1 MKASKISMAAGIA
14 ALTLATSACS
24 LGGSPSATSTEGG
37 TTTITVVVSP
47 IVDAAPLY
55 LGIEKGFFSKRGLD
69 VKVALAP
76 TPGARLPSLISGA
89 SQFGLIGT
97 ADILQGA
104 AAGVPIRAVTTT
116 TVTTS
121 NPADDTGK
129 VYVAP
134 GSSIAK
140 PSDLN
145 GKTIGVGSLGGG
157 GELSLRAALEKAGA
171 DTKQI
176 KFLEVPLDSML
187 NAVKTGQVDAI
198 SSISPFTNAAESGG
212 AKYLMSPGAI
222 ATAEAAQS
230 TVVTT
235 ETFLKDNS
243 KAAKSFIE
251 GLNEGTAFA
260 AANPQAV
267 RDALPTFS
275 KTPKEVAAIM
285 QLPVFKA
292 DLNKDRIRIWSELM
306 IKYGFVK
313 GEINLD
319 TLVVPGG

>member
-1 MKASKISMAAGIA
+1 MKTKITLAAGVA
-14 ALTLATSACS
+14 ALALATSACS
-24 LGGSPSATSTEGG
+24 MGGSPTAASTPGG
-37 TTTITVVVSP
+37 TTTVTVVVSP

-55 LGIEKGFFSKRGLD
+55 LGIEKGFFSKRGLN

-97 ADILQGA
+97 ADILQAA
-104 AAGVPIRAVTTT
+104 AAGVPVRAVTTT

-121 NPADDTGK
+121 NAAVDTGK

-134 GSSIAK
+134 GSSISK

-145 GKTIGVGSLGGG
+145 GKTVGVGSLGGG

-198 SSISPFTNAAESGG
+198 SSISPFTNAAEAGG

-222 ATAEAAQS
+222 ATPEAAQS

-235 ETFLKDNS
+235 ESYLKDNNAVA
-243 KAAKSFIE
+243 KAFIE

-292 DLNKDRIRIWSELM
+292 DLNKDRIRIWSDLM
-306 IKYGFVK
+306 FKYGFVK
-313 GEINLD
+313 SEINLD